1 MANIP
6 NLITKS
12 GYEWKFSTVGGVT
25 RVNIETGEDIAHL
38 DELDQ
43 KLWTVLSCPV
53 KGLEFD
59 EQTLT
64 LMDSDGDGKIRVNE
78 VVATSKWLVSVL
90 KDSDKLLA
98 GDDQIALSDINETA
112 AAPGTKDKVNAVVAD
127 LKAGKIKVF
136 ATDTF
141 TVNGAK
147 LDSYKADVD
156 TDKDYTPDTEVIADG
171 YFHESEKRSA
181 PAFDLRIDGIELL
194 NEKY

>member
-1 MANIP
+1 MAK
-6 NLITKS
+6 KS
-12 GYEWKFSTVGGVT
+12 ILPGKANSYPWTFASIGGVT
-25 RVNIETGEDIAHL
+25 RVTINSGEDIAHL

-98 GDDQIALSDINETA
+98 GDDQIAMA
-112 AAPGTKDKVNAVVAD
+112 VNFLEFTRAWRFPEAQVGKFAGYSRDFLMRTGHGVDFVTLRDFITQA
-127 LKAGKIKVF
+127 LKQSGNQAIKQ
-136 ATDTF
+136 
-141 TVNGAK
+141 
-147 LDSYKADVD
+147 
-156 TDKDYTPDTEVIADG
+156 
-171 YFHESEKRSA
+171 
-181 PAFDLRIDGIELL
+181 
-194 NEKY
+194 